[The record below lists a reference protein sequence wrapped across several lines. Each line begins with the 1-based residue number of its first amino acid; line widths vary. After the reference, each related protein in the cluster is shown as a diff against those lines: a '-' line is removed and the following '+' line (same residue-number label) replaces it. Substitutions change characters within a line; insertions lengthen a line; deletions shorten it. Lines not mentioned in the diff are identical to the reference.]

1 MSNQDVSGFENI
13 TCGCCFTT
21 QLCCG
26 QHSGLVGKL
35 LWVQFPLSV
44 FLSFYQKFQKTKV
57 RLMGRSGCPYLPL
70 VHFFPLFSAFFSFLG
85 SVRTIQTVTFSAC
98 MLLKRQSSISAAV
111 GWPFLPDAVNPPF
124 LPVGW
129 QSGITYPIREEAVIN
144 HIFISF
150 RLPPSSLEMSLSL
163 TLKADLLWNQ
173 THISPIPSWLAF
185 ERGE

>member
-1 MSNQDVSGFENI
+1 MDLKTSRVGVASLPSYAVVSTVASWEVS
-13 TCGCCFTT
+13 CGYSF
-21 QLCCG
+21 
-26 QHSGLVGKL
+26 HSA
-35 LWVQFPLSV
+35 
-44 FLSFYQKFQKTKV
+44 SFYQKFQKTKV

-70 VHFFPLFSAFFSFLG
+70 MHFFPLFSAFFSFLG
-85 SVRTIQTVTFSAC
+85 SVRKIQTVTFSAC

-144 HIFISF
+144 HIFIRF